1 MNMSSN
7 ARKGSPPRSSNTGVT
22 TMRTTKARVFVF
34 LTLVILT
41 AVFSANAL
49 TANASAATT
58 DTAATQQ
65 SGFIASSFNNILSF
79 FGFAEAAKPA
89 ADKTDGNGCDSAPEG
104 LLACYRGDLDAS
116 DVKGV
121 HNGEW
126 VGVYGYATGKVGAGS
141 FSFSG
146 SNRVEVANAPDL
158 NPTNVTVDGWVNL
171 STAEGS
177 FGLISKGDSYGLS
190 VRGGH
195 VVFSSRNAEGVIET
209 LEGPTVKVGAWTHIA
224 ATHDGSMRRIYV
236 DGKEVKSGAQSGLF
250 GGDESAMLIGN
261 TTTNDAAFTGL
272 ADEVKVF
279 NRALTGKEIAGIA
292 GNSPDAVQNIVS
304 FTVTPNTVVEAN
316 QVLTVSVTRDATNAG
331 AAVSVNMSAAGSGTA
346 PAVGSNSCSAGVDYV
361 FGTPSVTFLAN
372 ETGTKTVDLTIC
384 SDTLAEG
391 TETFDVS
398 ATLFPAAPEAAPAP
412 VTVTIQDDDNVTV
425 SASAAVNE
433 GNPGAAGVIT
443 YTLNRGTGATGA
455 EPAGFIVGW
464 NMNTGAN
471 TAQYG
476 PSTATSAQDY
486 TIGGGTCSTVSLNT
500 ANGLGAAT
508 FPAASSSAT
517 CTVVLTAVTD
527 DFVENNET
535 ATMTVPNAANAV
547 PVPSSATGT
556 INNDDNPWISVA
568 VSANQNDGG
577 NQYVEEGTPQTGAAA
592 GSLTYT
598 FTRGLCAAAIPG
610 DAGNVGGAPLCPG
623 GDASA
628 LVQQD
633 VNMGFTGT
641 ARFNPTGATAG
652 DPVDYTPGGTQTYT
666 ATTGLGSVRFTGTTT
681 AASITVNPD
690 NDIVVE
696 NDESIINT
704 VLAGT
709 GYFVD
714 VTPGTA
720 SAATGFVND
729 DDEDVSVAVAGSPTT
744 EGGADLVYTFT
755 RTALSGANPTAING
769 IDPRADNIV
778 VNFTLGGAATA
789 ATCTDT
795 SDYTLSAGA
804 GAAAVS
810 QGSCVGTVSINGGT
824 NAAAVNATPTND
836 AIPENQE
843 NVLVTITANG
853 TQYGVGSPNAT
864 ATNASANGIIQN
876 DDFQVVVTG
885 SNPAQTA
892 EDGATNLA
900 YTFYRIGDNAPAI
913 TAAFNTSGSANPVT
927 GPDFTVLNAN
937 TYTANAIGNSPG
949 TVIIPVG
956 NSTFGPVAP
965 FTNVVAQTFILNID
979 PTADTAVEG
988 DENVLV
994 QVDNAAGYT
1003 PGNPAQANGVI
1014 LNDDAEVSVLV
1025 APSAVLEDGLTT
1037 LDFTFTRTGGCGAAL
1052 TVNYGITGSATA
1064 GTDYTGVAAGA
1075 NTVTFPAGQCTV
1087 TVIVDP
1093 TADSTVEPDE
1103 TVTATIAAATAP
1115 NQYTIA
1121 AAPANADTGTIQN
1134 DDSGVSVAVA
1144 PASVTEDSGTNLVYT
1159 FTRSGVTNTPLTVT
1173 YTVTGTATNGTDYT
1187 AIGVSVPFAVGQ
1199 TTATVNVTPTAD
1211 STVEPDETV
1220 IITVTDG
1227 TGYSAIAPPATGTIT
1242 NDDADIVCTGPV
1254 PASVNENSGTAMVY
1268 SCTRTGLTATALSV
1282 PFTLSGTAAAGDY
1295 TVGGNTSGV
1304 TNAVGGNLDFGAGVA
1319 TATVN
1324 VTPVAD
1330 VVVEDNETV
1339 IVTFTN
1345 PGVYSGYDFV
1355 PSPTTLTGT
1364 ITNDDQDVSVAV
1376 APASVTEDGLPN
1388 LVYTFTRVPGSAA
1401 LAALPLTVNFS
1412 TTGTAT
1418 SGTDYTQSSTNSV
1431 TFAANSNTVTVTVD
1445 PTADNVVEP
1454 DETVILTVTAGTG
1467 YTAVAPT
1474 SATGTITN
1482 DDTTYTIQFISVTGG
1497 TAPGNEGNPGPGDTI
1512 ATFRVFRNGANSPAG
1527 NVDVSTVPG
1536 SGTATAGA
1544 PNTTCQPGQ
1553 DYTSDGRT
1561 IVFAAGGDASEDF
1574 TVRICR
1580 DLVFEL
1586 TETFDAQLTN
1596 PVGGFLGAPAV
1607 ATATVVDDDAAP
1619 TLSINDV
1626 SVNENAGTATLTVTQ
1641 SFTSSLNTT
1650 FSYSTGAV
1658 GDTATANV
1666 DYSSATSTGNIPA
1679 GSTTATITIPI
1690 IDDNFDE
1697 PNEFFTVTL
1706 GASPTNATI
1715 NDGVGRV
1722 TILDNEP
1729 NTTFAVNNVVQIEGN
1744 PAPSDPNV
1752 ASTSAFNFRITRTGD
1767 AQASETVCFETVDG
1781 DIENPAVN
1789 PNPAVGGPGGTIPS
1803 NQGTPDYTSRVAGPT
1818 NCVTF
1823 TQGGPSVIT
1832 VPVIVY
1838 GDVVN
1843 EFDESFTLRI
1853 ISVNGV
1859 TNPLDQNNNPRITDA
1874 LGLGVI
1880 QNDDGAPSIS
1890 LSVNGPL
1897 TEGNT
1902 PASGGSFTFT
1912 VTRTGSTSN
1921 PVTASWATSTGS
1933 GTSAATAG
1941 SVCATDNQV
1950 DFITSS
1956 GTITIPANSASATF
1970 TVAYCGDLYDEFNES
1985 FSATLSNPS
1994 NGVIGTATAT
2004 ATINDDDATPIIS
2017 VSDVSVCEP
2026 ETGTAAAVFTITRTG
2041 LSYLTSTV
2049 NVNTVDGTATTSDS
2063 DYVGILTPGGQVV
2076 TFAPTVTTVTVPVTV
2091 NGDTKFETDETFT
2104 LQIVGTAT
2112 NAEINPVNGAD
2123 PIGLGVIVNS
2133 GAGCT
2138 GDAAPSFALGPVVQ
2152 NEGTAA
2158 GSAPAPFF
2166 VRLTRTGTT
2175 QVPATL
2181 TFATASTGSATAGT
2195 CGVGSAD
2202 YQAATTTVNFP
2213 AGGFTPLTT
2222 GGVFGGA
2229 QGANFVDV
2237 PVQVCQDATFEPNE
2251 TFNATISA
2259 VAFATINP
2267 TGSPALVTIT
2277 NDDGLSFQIRNPG
2290 PEGAEGATGSTTN
2303 FTFTI
2308 DRVGDSSVASTVCYQ
2323 TLAGTATEGVD
2334 YTGLAAGAANCVV
2347 FAAGD
2352 MSKNIAVT
2360 VIGDNTPEADETFF
2374 LRLLSATAGTIP
2386 NVGTGDRVATI
2397 NNDDPGTIPTGKEG
2411 DVVDA
2416 GGQPAGDGVLL
2427 ANDVS
2432 VLRNFVLG
2440 TATPAS
2446 PSQFQRADINGT
2458 CGDAAINAADV
2469 TVARNWLLNSTPL
2482 PDACGPTAAAAAN
2495 PADESRPDV
2504 VGRIIRAVNVPNAV
2518 AGNQVVVPFQLDSQ
2532 GDEASASFTINW
2544 NSAVLTYVSA
2554 ALGNGVPT
2562 GTNLGLNTTQTAQ
2575 GRLGVLLDATNTYA
2589 TGTRQIL
2596 LVTFSIPANVTA
2608 GTYPIT
2614 FSGTPTAQ
2622 SVSSANGTLLA
2633 TTYESGNVV
2642 IVTTAAGV
2650 RVSGR
2655 VTTAGGQAL
2664 RNATVVITD
2673 SAGNKRT
2680 VTTGSFGIYSFDDVE
2695 VGQSYVIGVQSKRYR
2710 FATRIVNVTDS
2721 LADVDFVGQE

>member
-1 MNMSSN
+1 
-7 ARKGSPPRSSNTGVT
+7 
-22 TMRTTKARVFVF
+22 MRTTKARVFVF

-79 FGFAEAAKPA
+79 FGLAEAAKPA
-89 ADKTDGNGCDSAPEG
+89 ADKTDGNGCDTAPEG

-141 FSFSG
+141 FSFNG
-146 SNRVEVANAPDL
+146 SNRIEVGNAPDL

-171 STAEGS
+171 STGEGS
-177 FGLISKGDSYGLS
+177 FGLISKGDAYGLS

-195 VVFSSRNAEGVIET
+195 VVFSSRNAAGEIET

-236 DGKEVKSGAQSGLF
+236 DGKEVASGRQTGLF

-261 TTTNDAAFTGL
+261 TTTTDAAFTGL

-279 NRALTGKEIAGIA
+279 NRALTAKEIAGIA
-292 GNSPDAVQNIVS
+292 GNRGDAINALALSVSPTTIAEGNNLI
-304 FTVTPNTVVEAN
+304 
-316 QVLTVSVTRDATNAG
+316 TVSLTRSATAAN
-331 AAVSVNMSAAGSGTA
+331 AVSVNFDVDGIAGDTATSG
-346 PAVGSNSCSAGVDYV
+346 VSCAAGVDFVWNASSIV
-361 FGTPSVTFLAN
+361 FVAN
-372 ETGTKTVDLTIC
+372 ETGTKSITVQIC
-384 SDTLAEG
+384 SDTVAEG
-391 TETFDVS
+391 SEVFGVDVSSVVGGDPTETTFDTTAIV
-398 ATLFPAAPEAAPAP
+398 P
-412 VTVTIQDDDNVTV
+412 VTITDDDSFTLGVNGP
-425 SASAAVNE
+425 VNE
-433 GNPGAAGVIT
+433 GAANTTVGSD
-443 YTLNRGTGATGA
+443 GTGAAPPPGSGNALTFAVGRGGA
-455 EPAGFIVGW
+455 SGPVSVGFTLSGTARFQV
-464 NMNTGAN
+464 NVAN
-471 TAQYG
+471 QA
-476 PSTATSAQDY
+476 ADY
-486 TIGGGTCSTVSLNT
+486 SL
-500 ANGLGAAT
+500 
-508 FPAASSSAT
+508 AASGAGCTLTYVQGASTGTVNFGAGAGAT
-517 CTVVLTAVTD
+517 CNIVATAYAD
-527 DFVENNET
+527 DFVETNET
-535 ATMTVPNAANAV
+535 VTVTLGTPPAGGVFPAAV
-547 PVPSSATGT
+547 TGT
-556 INNDDNPWISVA
+556 FNNDDNPWVSVN
-568 VSANQNDGG
+568 VTANQNDGFG
-577 NQYVEEGTPQTGAAA
+577 RIYVEEGTPQTGAAA
-592 GSLTYT
+592 GALRYT
-598 FTRGLCAAAIPG
+598 FTRGLCAAATPG
-610 DAGNVGGAPLCPG
+610 TPGGAGNAVCPG
-623 GDASA
+623 GDTAALPVGGANFTSNTGSA
-628 LVQQD
+628 TAPSD
-633 VNMGFTGT
+633 FT
-641 ARFNPTGATAG
+641 APTSPISFAAGATSNFVDI
-652 DPVDYTPGGTQTYT
+652 DPT
-666 ATTGLGSVRFTGTTT
+666 
-681 AASITVNPD
+681 
-690 NDIVVE
+690 NDILVEPDEQIIVVVSPAGGAAL
-696 NDESIINT
+696 NYNVDNT
-704 VLAGT
+704 SAQGNPLT
-709 GYFVD
+709 FTD
-714 VTPGTA
+714 TA
-720 SAATGFVND
+720 VGFIND
-729 DDEDVSVAVAGSPTT
+729 DDEDVSVTVAGSPTI
-744 EGGADLVYTFT
+744 EGGAPLVYTFT
-755 RTALSGANPTAING
+755 RTADSGGATPVNG

-778 VNFTLGGAATA
+778 VNFTLGGAVTA
-789 ATCTDT
+789 ATCSDT

-804 GAAAVS
+804 GAAGVT
-810 QGSCVGTVSINGGT
+810 QGNCVGTVSINGGT

-843 NVLVTITANG
+843 NVLVTIVPNG
-853 TQYGVGSPNAT
+853 TQYGVGSPNASG
-864 ATNASANGIIQN
+864 TNASANGVINN
-876 DDFQVVVTG
+876 DDFQVIVTG
-885 SNPAQTA
+885 ASPASTL
-892 EDGATNLA
+892 EDGATNLV
-900 YTFYRIGDNAPAI
+900 YTFTRIGDNAPVVVAN
-913 TAAFNTSGSANPVT
+913 FNTSGSANPVT
-927 GPDFTVLNAN
+927 GPDFVLSGQ
-937 TYTANAIGNSPG
+937 TSYTPAAIGNSNG
-949 TVIIPVG
+949 TITIPVG
-956 NSTFGPVAP
+956 NSTTVGGVA
-965 FTNVVAQTFILNID
+965 AQTALL
-979 PTADTAVEG
+979 TADPQADPDVEL
-988 DENVLV
+988 DETIIV
-994 QVDNAAGYT
+994 QVDNGAGYA
-1003 PGNPAQANGVI
+1003 PGTPAQATGVI
-1014 LNDDAEVSVLV
+1014 LNDDSVVSIAV
-1025 APSAVLEDGLTT
+1025 APTAVTEDGAGNLVY
-1037 LDFTFTRTGGCGAAL
+1037 TFTRTGGCGSSL
-1052 TVNYGITGSATA
+1052 SVNYSTTGTATA
-1064 GTDYTGVAAGA
+1064 GTDYTGTNAGA
-1075 NTVTFPAGQCTV
+1075 NTVVFPAGQCSVAV
-1087 TVIVDP
+1087 TVDPSVDATP
-1093 TADSTVEPDE
+1093 EPDE
-1103 TVTATIAAATAP
+1103 TVILTITASSGAP
-1115 NQYTIA
+1115 NQYTIGTA
-1121 AAPANADTGTIQN
+1121 VATGTITN
-1134 DDSGVSVAVA
+1134 DDTGVTVAVA
-1144 PASVTEDSGTNLVYT
+1144 PGSVAEDGATNLVYT
-1159 FTRSGVTNTPLTVT
+1159 FTRTGDISGNLTVN
-1173 YTVTGTATNGTDYT
+1173 YTIGGTATNGTDYA
-1187 AIGVSVPFAVGQ
+1187 AILSPVIIPAGQ
-1199 TTATVNVTPTAD
+1199 ATATVTVDPTPDAD
-1211 STVEPDETV
+1211 VEADETV
-1220 IITVTDG
+1220 VITVIGG
-1227 TGYSAIAPPATGTIT
+1227 TGYTVGSPSVATGTIT
-1242 NDDADIVCTGPV
+1242 NDDTDITCALAPT
-1254 PASVNENSGTAMVY
+1254 SVNENSGTAMVY
-1268 SCTRTGLTATALSV
+1268 TCTRTGVTASALAI
-1282 PFTLSGTAAAGDY
+1282 PFTLGGTATFTTDY

-1304 TNAVGGNLDFGAGVA
+1304 TNAGGTLTFTAGSA
-1319 TATVN
+1319 TATVTA
-1324 VTPVAD
+1324 TPVAD
-1330 VVVEDNETV
+1330 GVNEPDETV
-1339 IVTFTN
+1339 IVTFASGATWDVIPN
-1345 PGVYSGYDFV
+1345 PTV
-1355 PSPTTLTGT
+1355 LTGT
-1364 ITNDDQDVSVAV
+1364 IVNDDQEVSVAV
-1376 APASVTEDGLPN
+1376 APASVTEDGVTN
-1388 LVYTFTRVPGSAA
+1388 LVYTFTRATTPA
-1401 LAALPLTVNFS
+1401 LLANTLTINFT

-1418 SGTDYTQSSTNSV
+1418 AGSDYTQTSTGTV
-1431 TFAANSNTVTVTVD
+1431 TFAAGSATATVTVD
-1445 PTADNVVEP
+1445 PTADTVVEP
-1454 DETVILTVTAGTG
+1454 DETVILTVTAGAG
-1467 YTAVAPT
+1467 YTPVAPL

-1482 DDTTYTIQFISVTGG
+1482 DDTTYTIQFIGITGAASG
-1497 TAPGNEGNPGPGDTI
+1497 AGREGNPADAGETI
-1512 ATFRVFRNGANSPAG
+1512 ATFRVFRNGVNSPAG
-1527 NVDVSTVPG
+1527 NVDVSTVPA

-1561 IVFAAGGDASEDF
+1561 IVFPAGGDLSEDF
-1574 TVRICR
+1574 TIRICR

-1607 ATATVVDDDAAP
+1607 ATATILDDDAAP

-1626 SVNENAGTATLTVTQ
+1626 TVNENAGTATLTVTQ

-1650 FSYSTGAV
+1650 FSFSTGAV
-1658 GDTATANV
+1658 GDTATPNV
-1666 DYSSATSTGNIPA
+1666 DYSSTSSTGTIPA
-1679 GSTTATITIPI
+1679 GSTTASITIPI

-1697 PNEFFTVTL
+1697 PNETFTVTL
-1706 GASPTNATI
+1706 GNSPTNATI
-1715 NDGVGRV
+1715 NDGIGIV
-1722 TILDNEP
+1722 TITDNEP
-1729 NTTFAVNNVVQIEGN
+1729 NTQFSVNNVVQIEGN
-1744 PAPSDPNV
+1744 PSPSDPNV

-1781 DIENPAVN
+1781 DIENPAIN

-1803 NQGTPDYTSRVAGPT
+1803 NLGVPDYTSRVAGPT

-1838 GDVVN
+1838 GDSVN
-1843 EFDESFTLRI
+1843 EFDESFTLRL

-1897 TEGNT
+1897 VEGNT
-1902 PASGGSFTFT
+1902 PSVGGSFTFT

-1933 GTSAATAG
+1933 GTTAATAG
-1941 SVCATDNQV
+1941 TACAADNQV

-1970 TVAYCGDLYDEFNES
+1970 TVPYCGDLYDENNES

-2026 ETGTAAAVFTITRTG
+2026 ETGTVAAVFTITRTG

-2049 NVNTVDGTATTSDS
+2049 NVNTVDGTATTTDN

-2076 TFAPTVTTVTVPVTV
+2076 TFNPTETTKTVPVTV

-2112 NAEINPVNGAD
+2112 NAIIDPGQGAD

-2138 GDAAPSFALGPVVQ
+2138 GDAAPSFAAGPVIQ

-2158 GSAPAPFF
+2158 GNAPAPFF
-2166 VRLTRTGTT
+2166 VRITRTGTT

-2181 TFATASTGSATAGT
+2181 TYSTASTSSATGGASCSTAG
-2195 CGVGSAD
+2195 VD
-2202 YQAATTTVNFP
+2202 YITVTNSVINFP

-2222 GGVFGGA
+2222 GGVYGGA

-2237 PVQVCQDATFEPNE
+2237 PVQVCQDATFENNE
-2251 TFNATISA
+2251 TFNVTLAAT
-2259 VAFATINP
+2259 AFATINP

-2277 NDDGLSFQIRNPG
+2277 NDDGLAFAIRNPG
-2290 PEGAEGATGSTTN
+2290 PEGAEGNTGSTTA

-2323 TLAGTATEGVD
+2323 TVAGTATEGVD
-2334 YTGLAAGAANCVV
+2334 YTGLTAGAANCVT
-2347 FAAGD
+2347 FAAGVNS
-2352 MSKNIAVT
+2352 MNVPVT

-2397 NNDDPGTIPTGKEG
+2397 NNDDGPFVPPTGKEG

-2440 TATPAS
+2440 TATPAT

-2482 PDACGPTAAAAAN
+2482 PDACGPTAAARPEASE
-2495 PADESRPDV
+2495 DRPDV
-2504 VGRIIRAVNVPNAV
+2504 VGRIIRAVNTNGT
-2518 AGNQVVVPFQLDSQ
+2518 AGNQVTVSFQLDSQ

-2544 NSAVLTYVSA
+2544 NPAVLTYVSA

-2562 GTNLGLNTTQTAQ
+2562 GTNLGQNTTQTAQ
-2575 GRLGVLLDATNTYA
+2575 GRLGILLDSTNTYA

-2596 LVTFSIPANVTA
+2596 TVTFNVA
-2608 GTYPIT
+2608 AAPGSVGTWPIT

-2642 IVTTAAGV
+2642 ITTTAAGV
-2650 RVSGR
+2650 RVGGR
-2655 VTTAGGQAL
+2655 VTTASGQAL
-2664 RNATVVITD
+2664 RNATVVLTD
-2673 SAGNKRT
+2673 AAGNKRT

-2695 VGQSYVIGVQSKRYR
+2695 VGQSYVVGVQSKRYR
-2710 FATRIVNVTDS
+2710 FGTRIVNVTDS